1 MRKLLILDIDQT
13 LIHARERRSSNKM
26 HNFMIHMRGQ
36 NGVFYIF
43 KRRGLDN
50 FIANIKKLQ
59 NIYGLK
65 IAIWTAAERTYA
77 VKILDNIWPGWQND
91 VLFLRHRL
99 HCSLLPDGSYVKDLS
114 KIPGGYD
121 IMLVDDNIDNY
132 RLNTELGFSVWKS
145 SPYVAGSIDSELSD
159 VYNHLRRFVD
169 KRFPLKPK
177 QFINRQKTNNNQSYY
192 LKPIPKKKNL

>member
-1 MRKLLILDIDQT
+1 
-13 LIHARERRSSNKM
+13 
-26 HNFMIHMRGQ
+26 MRGQ

-50 FIANIKKLQ
+50 FIANINKLQ
-59 NIYGLK
+59 NIHGLK

>member
-1 MRKLLILDIDQT
+1 MRKLLVLDIDQT
-13 LIHARERRSSNKM
+13 LIHARERRSSDKM
-26 HNFMIHMRGQ
+26 HNFVINMRGQ
-36 NGVFYIF
+36 NGFFYIF

-50 FIANIKKLQ
+50 FIANIIKLQ
-59 NIYGLK
+59 NIHGLK

-77 VKILDNIWPGWQND
+77 VKILDNIWPGWQSD

-121 IMLVDDNIDNY
+121 IMLVDDNVDNY

-145 SPYVAGSIDSELSD
+145 SPYVAGSIDSELND
-159 VYNHLRRFVD
+159 VYNHLRRFLD

-192 LKPIPKKKNL
+192 LKPIPKKKN

>member
-1 MRKLLILDIDQT
+1 MRKLLVLDIDQT

-26 HNFMIHMRGQ
+26 HNFIIYMRGQ

-50 FIANIKKLQ
+50 FIANINKLQ
-59 NIYGLK
+59 NIHGLK

>member
-13 LIHARERRSSNKM
+13 LIHARERHSSHKM
-26 HNFMIHMRGQ
+26 HNFVIHMRGQ

-50 FIANIKKLQ
+50 FIANIMRLQ
-59 NIYGLK
+59 NIHDLK
-65 IAIWTAAERTYA
+65 IAIWTAADRTYA
-77 VKILDNIWPGWQND
+77 VKILDNIWPGWQNN

-99 HCSLLPDGSYVKDLS
+99 HCSLLPDGSYVKDLR
-114 KIPGGYD
+114 KIPGDYD

-132 RLNTELGFSVWKS
+132 NLNTEYGFSVWKS
-145 SPYVAGSIDSELSD
+145 SPYVAGSIDSELND
-159 VYNHLRRFVD
+159 VYVHLRRFVD
-169 KRFPLKPK
+169 KRFLLKPK

-192 LKPIPKKKNL
+192 LKPIPKKKN

>member
-26 HNFMIHMRGQ
+26 HNFIIHMRGQ
-36 NGVFYIF
+36 NGVFYLF

-50 FIANIKKLQ
+50 FIANINKLQ
-59 NIYGLK
+59 NIHDLK

-99 HCSLLPDGSYVKDLS
+99 HCSLLPDGSYIKDLS

-192 LKPIPKKKNL
+192 LKPIPKKKN

>member
-26 HNFMIHMRGQ
+26 HNFIIHMRGQ

-50 FIANIKKLQ
+50 FIANINKLQ
-59 NIYGLK
+59 NIHGLK

-132 RLNTELGFSVWKS
+132 KLNTELGFSVWKS

-159 VYNHLRRFVD
+159 VYNHLRRFID

-192 LKPIPKKKNL
+192 LKPIPKKNL